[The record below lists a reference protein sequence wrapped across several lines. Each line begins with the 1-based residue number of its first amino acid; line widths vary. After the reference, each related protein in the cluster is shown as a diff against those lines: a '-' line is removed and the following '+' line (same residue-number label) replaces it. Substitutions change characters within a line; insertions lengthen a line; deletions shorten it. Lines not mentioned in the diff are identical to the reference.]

1 MILTIDQLREKYSE
15 YSNPAMKINHELKG
29 GKLYKVTRGIYED
42 NPHTDGMYLAGV
54 IYGPS
59 YLSFEYALYFYDLI
73 PEAVFTYTSAT
84 TLKRRSKVFNNHF
97 GTFTYQDV
105 PEAAFPYGVNL
116 IEENGYSYMIASPE
130 KALCDKLYTLKPVTS
145 LKELKYLLFTDLRI
159 EEEDFK
165 KLNMED
171 LIFLCPLYK
180 SKTLNYLLKFIKGE
194 KI

>member
-1 MILTIDQLREKYSE
+1 
-15 YSNPAMKINHELKG
+15 MKINHELKG

-42 NPHTDGMYLAGV
+42 NPTTDSMYLAGV

-59 YLSFEYALYFYDLI
+59 YLSFDFALYFYDLI

-84 TLKRRSKVFNNHF
+84 TQKRRSKVFSNHF

-116 IEENGYSYMIASPE
+116 IEENGYSYMIATPE

-145 LKELKYLLFTDLRI
+145 LKELKYVLFTDLRI
-159 EEEDFK
+159 EEEDFY

-180 SKTLNYLLKFIKGE
+180 SKTLNFLLKFIKGE
-194 KI
+194 ML